1 MTVTLDLDSILE
13 NLMDK
18 LGEKIY
24 FIIISSEN
32 GVVIKSYINEDEF
45 NKSAISLNIS
55 QVYESSEEITHSIG
69 IHKPDFTLIHS
80 DNFYILSMKLLDYI
94 FILLME
100 DQVDLG
106 LVFQIIN
113 SCIIPS

>member
-1 MTVTLDLDSILE
+1 MTVTLDHDSILE
-13 NLMDK
+13 NLMDE

-55 QVYESSEEITHSIG
+55 QVYESSEEITDSIG

-80 DNFYILSMKLLDYI
+80 DNFYILSMKLLDNI

-113 SCIIPS
+113 SCIITP

>member
-1 MTVTLDLDSILE
+1 MTVTLDHDSILE

-55 QVYESSEEITHSIG
+55 QVYESSEEITDSIG

-80 DNFYILSMKLLDYI
+80 DNFYILSMKLLDNI
-94 FILLME
+94 FIILME

>member
-1 MTVTLDLDSILE
+1 MNVTLDLDSILE
-13 NLMDK
+13 NLMDE

-55 QVYESSEEITHSIG
+55 QVYESSEEITDSIG

-80 DNFYILSMKLLDYI
+80 DNFYILSMKLLDNI

>member
-55 QVYESSEEITHSIG
+55 QVYESSEEITDSIG

-80 DNFYILSMKLLDYI
+80 DNFYILSMKLLDNI

>member
-55 QVYESSEEITHSIG
+55 QVYESSEEITDSIG

>member
-1 MTVTLDLDSILE
+1 MTVTFDLDSILE

-55 QVYESSEEITHSIG
+55 QVYESSEEITDSIG

-80 DNFYILSMKLLDYI
+80 DNFYILSMKLLDNI